1 MVEILS
7 RKLSLAYKYN
17 ITGLSL
23 GEDKDEGRGLITW
36 GQVDRMTKNR
46 VEYIMLVF

>member
-17 ITGLSL
+17 ITGLFL
-23 GEDKDEGRGLITW
+23 GENEDKAWGLITW
-36 GQVDRMTKNR
+36 GQVDRMTNNR
-46 VEYIMLVF
+46 VEYIILVF